1 MLYGYVRVSTYNQ
14 NLDRQY
20 NEMIKFGIK
29 KDNIFIDKLSGKDFK
44 RPNYNVLISLL
55 KENDLIVVK
64 SIDRLGR
71 NYDMVIS
78 EWKHITNDLKANILV
93 LDMPLLDTRDNGNKL
108 IGKLI
113 SDIVLQILSF
123 VAENERIQIKE
134 RQAEGIK
141 IAKEKGIRFGRP
153 TKKINKNIIN
163 KLINN
168 ELSFTYIIKK
178 YNISKSSLYR
188 YIKDA
193 KK

>member
-1 MLYGYVRVSTYNQ
+1 MNYGYVRVSTYNQ
-14 NLDRQY
+14 NIDRQY

-29 KDNIFIDKLSGKDFK
+29 KDNIFIDKLSGKDFN